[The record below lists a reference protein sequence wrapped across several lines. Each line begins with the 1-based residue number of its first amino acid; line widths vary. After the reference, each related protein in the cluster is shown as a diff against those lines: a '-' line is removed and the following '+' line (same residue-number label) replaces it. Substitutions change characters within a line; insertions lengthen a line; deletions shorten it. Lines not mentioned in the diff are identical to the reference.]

1 MTSQPEDDG
10 AGPSGLAHQEVLAM
24 LGLES
29 SDSEKE
35 ETNLLCPEEMGDNE
49 EDDDLYNDLLDHFER
64 QHTFQT
70 RLLQESGAAAADL
83 DEGTTHLLQQSGA
96 GGLDEGTTHLLQ
108 QSGAGTFDF
117 ELQGFVDRKSDRMGV
132 RERHFTTRLRQRGN
146 LIPDQNITQALQDG
160 LRRAVNQV
168 LTTTPG
174 LDDQDRLYFTISSD
188 RLHNNFQGWGLR
200 AGEWREDGDR
210 LAALLDRLAQAL
222 NSNEQFEMDDSFQLS
237 ITQVHHAPQ
246 GTGKPR
252 RGKPGHPTM
261 TMLTAKKKSVIR
273 IQNDDELC
281 CARALVVAKARLD
294 QHPKH
299 DAIQRG
305 KGPLQRTLAW
315 DLQHEAKV
323 PFGPCSYDALTA
335 FSKAPSLAGYQILLV
350 DSARHFHITTF
361 GGPQDKS
368 LILLHHQG
376 HYDVITRLPGFF
388 GSSYVCAH
396 CWKPYNTEGR
406 HRCNKKQCRA
416 CCQKECPDFQAAYP
430 RGQKAT
436 RRCDSCHRDSFGDTC
451 FQMHLV
457 KDHTGKP
464 ATNLESS
471 VCFRR
476 RRCRHCRKQNVGL
489 DKIEK
494 HRCRHIDCPSCH
506 EYVDGETHRCFI
518 QTAPKPQAKNKRKRK
533 RGTTETEEE
542 EELPPLHVF
551 FDIEAMQPKEKHIA
565 NLVVAE
571 TEDHDQPMCFHGN
584 HCVRDFLEWLDTLT
598 NYDTRQVNVLAHN
611 FQGYDGYFVIH
622 QYYDD
627 NRIVEQLRNGCKLL
641 EVNHDRIRFIDS
653 MSFFQM
659 PLSAFPKTFGLTELK
674 KGYFPH
680 LFNHPDHQTYVG
692 PVPAL
697 DYYMPETMSPEEK
710 QVFETWHQQQRN
722 KVFDF
727 QKELVAYCQ
736 SDVRLLKQG
745 CLTLKRL
752 FETLTGF
759 NPFEHITIASACN
772 RDLRMNR
779 MIPNSIASEPVRG
792 WRNSINQSRVALEW
806 LTWCAQKNNIQH
818 GRNAGEVRIPAIG
831 FVDGYCHDTHTVYE
845 FQGCFT
851 HGCPTCYPNRHET
864 HVRHFDRSLQDV
876 YETSQQKIQRLQRQ
890 GYTVVQIWE
899 CEWNRLKATSLD
911 IRTFVA
917 QLQFIEPLNPRDAFC
932 GGRTN
937 AVKLYHHVTPSQ
949 KIHYIDV
956 TSLYPWVNKTCVYPK
971 GHPRIISNPGH
982 TDIHQYFGLIQCQI
996 LPPRELYHPVLPYRH
1011 DDKLLFPLCAACVEQ
1026 EMPKRPLER
1035 SSECVHTDRQRALTG
1050 TWCTPEL
1057 EKAVEL
1063 GYQVQYIYEVW
1074 HFDDTCQ
1081 GLFRDYVNTW
1091 LKIKQEAS
1099 GWPKDDM
1106 SEQAKQD
1113 YIQKYFEHEGIQ
1125 LEYDKIEKNPGL
1137 RTLAKMMLNSMWGKF
1152 GQRLNKTQIKTFED
1166 PRAFHRFLKTDTM
1179 DVRHVSV
1186 INDQMVEVHYQYQD
1200 EDIPVSPNLNI
1211 FVACFTTCWARL
1223 RLYAALEQL
1232 QQRVLYYDTDSVIYY
1247 TSEGQ
1252 HDPDLGD
1259 YLGDFTSELDKDDY
1273 ILEFVSG
1280 GPKNYGY
1287 QTKLGVVECKV
1298 RGFRLNSEGKNQL
1311 NYQVIKANVIDELQ
1325 KPQNNPRETTVFNT
1339 HHIVRNPHKYQLYT
1353 FSQKKDYK
1361 LVYDKRVLD
1370 PVTFQTYPY
1379 GYQ

>member
-1 MTSQPEDDG
+1 MASPPLEDS
-10 AGPSGLAHQEVLAM
+10 AGPSGLSHDDIISL
-24 LGLES
+24 LGLNT
-29 SDSEKE
+29 SDSELE
-35 ETNLLCPEEMGDNE
+35 HETPSCHGHLLSLEEMPDS
-49 EDDDLYNDLLDHFER
+49 DDDLCHEAMDHLER
-64 QHTFQT
+64 QQAFQ
-70 RLLQESGAAAADL
+70 
-83 DEGTTHLLQQSGA
+83 THLLEQSG
-96 GGLDEGTTHLLQ
+96 GGLDPNEEG
-108 QSGAGTFDF
+108 AFDF
-117 ELQGFVDRKSDRMGV
+117 QLQRFVDRRSDRLGV
-132 RERHFTTRLRQRGN
+132 QERHFKTQLRQRGN
-146 LIPDQNITQALQDG
+146 LIPGQNITQALQDG

-168 LTTTPG
+168 LTTTPD
-174 LDDQDRLYFTISSD
+174 LHDQDRLYFTIASD
-188 RLHNNFQGWGLR
+188 RLHDNFQGWGLR
-200 AGEWREDGDR
+200 AGEWRRDTER
-210 LAALLDRLAQAL
+210 MEALFQRLAQAL
-222 NSNEQFEMDDSFQLS
+222 NSNEQFEMDDSFQVS

-246 GTGKPR
+246 GTGRPR

-261 TMLTAKKKSVIR
+261 DLLRKNSKSIIR
-273 IQNDDELC
+273 ITNDDQLC
-281 CARALVVAKARLD
+281 CARALVTAKVRVD
-294 QHPKH
+294 QHPKYNS
-299 DAIQRG
+299 IRQG
-305 KGPLQRTLAW
+305 TKLQKEMAL
-315 DLQHEAKV
+315 LLHHEAKV

-350 DSARHFHITTF
+350 DSSRHFHITTF

-436 RRCDSCHRDSFGDTC
+436 RRCKHCHRDFFGDTC
-451 FQMHLV
+451 FQAHV
-457 KDHTGKP
+457 TKDHTGKP
-464 ATNLESS
+464 AANLESS

-476 RRCRHCRKQNVGL
+476 RRCPDCRKQNVGL

-494 HRCRHIDCPSCH
+494 HECWYIDCPSCH
-506 EYVDGETHRCFI
+506 EYVNGETHRCFI
-518 QTAPKPQAKNKRKRK
+518 QTAPKPQAQNKRKRK
-533 RGTTETEEE
+533 RQGGPRAKRGAVADLQTTPEEE
-542 EELPPLHVF
+542 EEEDELPPLHVF
-551 FDIEAMQPKEKHIA
+551 FDIEAMQPREKHIA

-571 TEDHDQPMCFHGN
+571 TEDNDQPMCFHGN

-598 NYDTRQVNVLAHN
+598 NYDTRQVNVLADN

-627 NRIVEQLRNGCKLL
+627 NRIVQQLRNGCKLL
-641 EVNHDRIRFIDS
+641 EVQHDRIRFIDS

-745 CLTLKRL
+745 CLTFKRL

-806 LTWCAQKNNIQH
+806 LTWCAQENNIQH
-818 GRNAGEVRIPAIG
+818 VRNAGEVHIPAIG

-876 YETSQQKIQRLQRQ
+876 YEASQQKIQRLKQR

-899 CEWNRLKATSLD
+899 CEWNRLKDTSLD

-971 GHPRIISNPGH
+971 GHPRIISTPGH
-982 TDIHQYFGLIQCQI
+982 TDIRQYFGLIQCQI

-1011 DDKLLFPLCAACVEQ
+1011 DNKLLFPLCAACVEQ

-1035 SSECVHTDRQRALTG
+1035 SSECVHTDRQRVLTG

-1063 GYQVQYIYEVW
+1063 GYQVQHIYEVW

-1106 SEQAKQD
+1106 SEEAKQD
-1113 YIQKYFEHEGIQ
+1113 YIQKYFDHEGIQ

-1152 GQRLNKTQIKTFED
+1152 GQRLNKTQIKTFDD

-1211 FVACFTTCWARL
+1211 FVACFTTSWARL

-1252 HDPDLGD
+1252 DDPDLGD

-1287 QTKLGVVECKV
+1287 QTQNGHVECKV
-1298 RGFRLNSEGKNQL
+1298 RGFRLNSEGKSQL
-1311 NYQVIKANVIDELQ
+1311 NYEVMKNNVIDELQ
-1325 KPQNNPRETTVFNT
+1325 KPLLRPRETTVYNT